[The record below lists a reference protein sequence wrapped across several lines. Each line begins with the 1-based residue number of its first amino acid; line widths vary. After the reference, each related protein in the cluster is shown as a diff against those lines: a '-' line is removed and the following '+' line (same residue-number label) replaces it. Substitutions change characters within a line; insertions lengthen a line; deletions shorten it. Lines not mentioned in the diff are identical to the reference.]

1 MTECCKRRDQLQP
14 VHLKM
19 TSETVKKIKEHLI
32 WFFETT
38 APENQKDEKRVEI
51 VKIRIKQILCGK
63 HCFLTGLRFYDFILL
78 FSVSGRVSP
87 MVVWVVH
94 GEGERKQGRD
104 EGNSD

>member
-1 MTECCKRRDQLQP
+1 MIEGRCDDECCKRRDQLQP
-14 VHLKM
+14 VNLYM

-38 APENQKDEKRVEI
+38 PPENQKDEKKSRI

-78 FSVSGRVSP
+78 FSVWRVSP
-87 MVVWVVH
+87 IVVW
-94 GEGERKQGRD
+94 EGARRRREETG
-104 EGNSD
+104 